1 MESRAAVD
9 GSHCQQQKIDIKI
22 NHQGKYKYIYIYIY
36 IRPAKIYDGDTPE
49 RLSTDDGEL
58 CSTHTH
64 STYTG
69 NRWPATSATKK
80 IRGNTQHMHS
90 KLNDMHDVAK

>member
-1 MESRAAVD
+1 M
-9 GSHCQQQKIDIKI
+9 
-22 NHQGKYKYIYIYIY
+22 YIYTSDRQRFMMET
-36 IRPAKIYDGDTPE
+36 RPNVYQLMMAN
-49 RLSTDDGEL
+49 
-58 CSTHTH
+58 CVVHTHTAP
-64 STYTG
+64 TG